1 MDRKRKIIALIAI
14 LIAASF
20 VTLSVITVNGNSHA
34 SNLPLKVFFFNV
46 GHGDS
51 MLIETPDG
59 KNVLIDA
66 GSFDNFTNTSA
77 FLTEHGIRTI
87 DAFVVTHPHPD
98 HISFAADV
106 LANFT
111 VLKIYMTKLV
121 DTVSPPI
128 FANFLDAVN
137 RSSAVVRTDMVPGE
151 YLNISSSVTF
161 RVMWIDN
168 NATNINDGS
177 IVVKM
182 TYGKERVLFA
192 ADAEAYAESQMV
204 KLGYDLSADVL
215 KVPHHGVNTSCTQ
228 PFLDAVRPKAA
239 VITAGF
245 GYGIPPC
252 PTQAVMARLSGVTS
266 YLTMFRHE
274 IDLTMT
280 EDSYAFKIID
290 QGQVNAST

>member
-1 MDRKRKIIALIAI
+1 MSRRSWAVIVLAFLIGTTAVT
-14 LIAASF
+14 ADF
-20 VTLSVITVNGNSHA
+20 VQVMAGPHVSDA
-34 SNLPLKVFFFNV
+34 NLRVFFFNV

-51 MLIETPDG
+51 MLIQTPDG

-66 GSFDNFTNTSA
+66 GAFDNFTNTSA
-77 FLTEHGIRTI
+77 FLAEHAVRTI
-87 DAFVVTHPHPD
+87 DAFIVTHPHPD
-98 HISFAADV
+98 HIGFAAGV

-121 DTVSPPI
+121 DTVDPPV
-128 FANFLDAVN
+128 FYNFMDAVN

-182 TYGKERVLFA
+182 TYGKESVLFA
-192 ADAEAYAESQMV
+192 ADAEAYAEGQMV
-204 KLGYDLSADVL
+204 RSGLDLSADIL
-215 KVPHHGVNTSCTQ
+215 KVPLHGVNTSCTQ
-228 PFLDAVRPKAA
+228 PFLDAVHPKAA
-239 VITAGF
+239 VITAGY
-245 GYGIPPC
+245 GYGVPPC
-252 PTQAVMARLSGVTS
+252 PTQAVIARLSGVTL

-274 IDLTMT
+274 IDLDMT
-280 EDSYAFKIID
+280 KDSYSFSIVDPK
-290 QGQVNAST
+290 